1 MSDLIGFC
9 NEYLTVSAWELKE
22 NPGAHDMCLNNRE
35 QCESELVQV
44 SISLR
49 LTSIPNLPVGLAAR
63 ADFLSPGQA
72 ELEKV
77 CRKRNALEGLSWPKP
92 NESAV

>member
-1 MSDLIGFC
+1 MRSSRSANLERMSKPLSDLIRFR

-22 NPGAHDMCLNNRE
+22 NPGAHNICLNNRG

-49 LTSIPNLPVGLAAR
+49 LTSIFHFPVGLAAR
-63 ADFLSPGQA
+63 TDFLSPRQA
-72 ELEKV
+72 ELEKA
-77 CRKRNALEGLSWPKP
+77 C
-92 NESAV
+92 

>member
-1 MSDLIGFC
+1 MNTYGFGM
-9 NEYLTVSAWELKE
+9 ELKE
-22 NPGAHDMCLNNRE
+22 NPGAHDMCLNNI
-35 QCESELVQV
+35 

-49 LTSIPNLPVGLAAR
+49 LTSISYLPVGLAAR
-63 ADFLSPGQA
+63 ADFLPPRQA

-77 CRKRNALEGLSWPKP
+77 CWKRNALEGLSWPKP